1 MTRYG
6 ISKNRAHSRKIPGI
20 RFMSWRMRVRPP
32 QGRCPRGAE
41 SGGRCPGSESDA
53 VQTDLLMD
61 GKSIATVL
69 NDGTK
74 ANKNIDVSLKKG
86 RCQDPG

>member
-1 MTRYG
+1 
-6 ISKNRAHSRKIPGI
+6 
-20 RFMSWRMRVRPP
+20 MSWRMRVRPP
-32 QGRCPRGAE
+32 QGRCPSRSLKAAVVAQALN
-41 SGGRCPGSESDA
+41 PDA

-74 ANKNIDVSLKKG
+74 ANKNIDVSLKRGVAKI
-86 RCQDPG
+86 R